1 MPSLKWVVPEGRP
14 RVFGV
19 FKKATSIGY
28 ARSND
33 IVLDD
38 SSVAPFHAQLVFDGR
53 DFTLSSL
60 DSDAT
65 VRVNGKRRRR
75 GKLFHN
81 DRLEV
86 GEAELVFSVFDEG
99 AEPERAP
106 DTGGEIA
113 GMVKLSDLTR
123 RLLELRTV
131 PEQIDALLDAVI
143 ELTAAKKG
151 FIVLL
156 DDGEPYVATARN
168 VAREQLDAGVAD
180 LSDTI
185 LQRCVETRQP
195 LLVSD
200 AQHDPM
206 FEASASVMKLELS
219 SVMVSPLI
227 ARGRLLGVLYLGN
240 DDVVNLFESA
250 HLDLLTVVA
259 GQASLVLHSALLLN
273 EVQRGRDRMAEA
285 LGTRSFGDLIGSH
298 PSLVEIE
305 RRIEKVAPTDISVLV
320 TGETGT
326 GKELVARE
334 LHRRSKRSEGPF
346 VVVNCGAIPDNLL
359 ESELFG
365 HVRGAFTGA
374 TATRVGRFQLANGGT
389 LFLDEIGEMPL
400 ALQVKLLRALQE
412 RTVTKVGGGKPEA
425 VDIRVVAATHRDLD
439 AEIRA
444 GRFREDLY
452 YRLHVVNLDLP
463 PLRDRGD
470 DVVVLA
476 KYLLAKH
483 ANELQV
489 NVRGLTP
496 SAIAAL
502 RAYPWPGNV
511 RELDNRIRRALVL
524 ADGPLL
530 DARDIELSDAERLDA
545 MPLGQARDEFTRRYV
560 LAALERNGGNRAE
573 TARELDVDPRT
584 IYRYLEREPDER
596 APSSA

>member
-1 MPSLKWVVPEGRP
+1 MSADEDLFTNIIGRSTKMTK
-14 RVFGV
+14 V
-19 FKKATSIGY
+19 
-28 ARSND
+28 
-33 IVLDD
+33 
-38 SSVAPFHAQLVFDGR
+38 
-53 DFTLSSL
+53 
-60 DSDAT
+60 
-65 VRVNGKRRRR
+65 
-75 GKLFHN
+75 
-81 DRLEV
+81 
-86 GEAELVFSVFDEG
+86 
-99 AEPERAP
+99 
-106 DTGGEIA
+106 
-113 GMVKLSDLTR
+113 
-123 RLLELRTV
+123 
-131 PEQIDALLDAVI
+131 
-143 ELTAAKKG
+143 
-151 FIVLL
+151 
-156 DDGEPYVATARN
+156 
-168 VAREQLDAGVAD
+168 
-180 LSDTI
+180 
-185 LQRCVETRQP
+185 
-195 LLVSD
+195 
-200 AQHDPM
+200 
-206 FEASASVMKLELS
+206 
-219 SVMVSPLI
+219 
-227 ARGRLLGVLYLGN
+227 
-240 DDVVNLFESA
+240 
-250 HLDLLTVVA
+250 LTVV
-259 GQASLVLHSALLLN
+259 
-273 EVQRGRDRMAEA
+273 R
-285 LGTRSFGDLIGSH
+285 
-298 PSLVEIE
+298 
-305 RRIEKVAPTDISVLV
+305 KVAPYKSTVLV
-320 TGETGT
+320 TGESGT
-326 GKELVARE
+326 GKELFARAVH
-334 LHRRSKRSEGPF
+334 LLSPRRDNPF

-511 RELDNRIRRALVL
+511 RELENRIRRALVL

>member
-1 MPSLKWVVPEGRP
+1 MLGL
-14 RVFGV
+14 
-19 FKKATSIGY
+19 I
-28 ARSND
+28 
-33 IVLDD
+33 
-38 SSVAPFHAQLVFDGR
+38 
-53 DFTLSSL
+53 
-60 DSDAT
+60 
-65 VRVNGKRRRR
+65 
-75 GKLFHN
+75 
-81 DRLEV
+81 
-86 GEAELVFSVFDEG
+86 
-99 AEPERAP
+99 
-106 DTGGEIA
+106 
-113 GMVKLSDLTR
+113 
-123 RLLELRTV
+123 
-131 PEQIDALLDAVI
+131 
-143 ELTAAKKG
+143 
-151 FIVLL
+151 
-156 DDGEPYVATARN
+156 YV
-168 VAREQLDAGVAD
+168 
-180 LSDTI
+180 
-185 LQRCVETRQP
+185 
-195 LLVSD
+195 
-200 AQHDPM
+200 
-206 FEASASVMKLELS
+206 
-219 SVMVSPLI
+219 
-227 ARGRLLGVLYLGN
+227 GN
-240 DDVVNLFESA
+240 DNVVNLFESSS
-250 HLDLLTVVA
+250 LDVMSIFA
-259 GQASLVLHSALLLN
+259 GQASLILQNAILLDELSTDKARM
-273 EVQRGRDRMAEA
+273 EEELGGGR
-285 LGTRSFGDLIGSH
+285 FGDVIGSCA
-298 PSLVEIE
+298 SLREVYK
-305 RRIEKVAPTDISVLV
+305 RVDKVAGTDINVLI

-346 VVVNCGAIPDNLL
+346 VVVNCGAIPENLM
-359 ESELFG
+359 ESEFFG

-374 TATRVGRFQLANGGT
+374 VQTRVGKFQAAHGGT